1 MVDLHA
7 HILPGIDDGPRSL
20 DDALAFA
27 RAAVAAGTRVLAAT
41 PHVNDRFDPAPGEVV
56 AAVGELEEALA
67 GAGIPLAL
75 ATGAEVAHARLGDL
89 DADRL
94 AAHSLGG
101 RGVILLECEPPAARD
116 VEEDVTAL
124 LNRGHGVLLAHAE
137 RCRVFR
143 DDPGL
148 VARLAEA
155 GAFVS
160 VTAAS
165 FAGAFGASAERLAF
179 VLLEAGLVDDI
190 ASDAHDA
197 NHRRPDLC
205 AGHRAIGRR
214 LHGAGEWAR
223 WLVDESP
230 AALLAGEQPP
240 AAPGP
245 PPTPRR
251 GLGRFLPR

>member
-7 HILPGIDDGPRSL
+7 HILPGLDDGPRDL
-20 DDALAFA
+20 DDALALA

-41 PHVNDRFDPAPGEVV
+41 PHVNGRFDPAPAEIA
-56 AAVGELEEALA
+56 AAVAELEEALEA
-67 GAGIPLAL
+67 EGIPLAL
-75 ATGAEVAHARLGDL
+75 KPGAEIAHARLGDL
-89 DADRL
+89 DAETL
-94 AAHSLGG
+94 AAHSLGR
-101 RGVILLECEPPAARD
+101 RGVILLECEPPAERS
-116 VEEDVTAL
+116 VEEDVAAL
-124 LNRGHGVLLAHAE
+124 LDRGHGVLLAHAE

-143 DDPGL
+143 NDPGM

-160 VTAAS
+160 VTAGS
-165 FAGAFGASAERLAF
+165 FAGAFGASAERFAF

-197 NHRRPDLC
+197 RHRPPDLL

-214 LHGAGEWAR
+214 LHGARDWGR

-240 AAPGP
+240 PAPGP
-245 PPTPRR
+245 PPAPRR
-251 GLGRFLPR
+251 GLARWLPR